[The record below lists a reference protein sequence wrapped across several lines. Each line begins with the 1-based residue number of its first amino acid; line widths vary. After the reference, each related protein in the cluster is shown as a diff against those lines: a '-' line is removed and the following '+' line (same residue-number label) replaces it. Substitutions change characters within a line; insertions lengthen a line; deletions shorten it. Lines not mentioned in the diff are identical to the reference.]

1 MAVKLA
7 LPIVRS
13 QPDPCTC
20 ARAGHLAGIAGVAL
34 DQFTDLKPSGTMTTL
49 DLLGENLMPL
59 GVPILGGPPRGH
71 GERAV
76 SVPIGLQRSTAGGVK

>member
-13 QPDPCTC
+13 QPDPCTS
-20 ARAGHLAGIAGVAL
+20 AKAGYLAGIAV
-34 DQFTDLKPSGTMTTL
+34 DQFTDLKSSGSMTTL

-59 GVPILGGPPRGH
+59 GVPILGGPPLGH

-76 SVPIGLQRSTAGGVK
+76 SVPIGLQTEIDCGRR